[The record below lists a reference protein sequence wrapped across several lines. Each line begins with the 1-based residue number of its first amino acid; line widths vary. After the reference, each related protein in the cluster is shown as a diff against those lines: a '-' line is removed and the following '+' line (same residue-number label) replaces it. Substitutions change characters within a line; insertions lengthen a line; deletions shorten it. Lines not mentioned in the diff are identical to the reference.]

1 MFIRSCMEKFDK
13 DHNHELDLDEM
24 VLLLTSLN
32 DGQPVQH
39 WEVYFVVDQADVSN
53 TGTILEDELFN
64 AISLWYRIDRGEG
77 KCCGCMIV

>member
-13 DHNHELDLDEM
+13 DDNHELDFDEM

-64 AISLWYRIDRGEG
+64 VRTDVFTFRAAIMLSYQ
-77 KCCGCMIV
+77 